1 MTVPRTRIPR
11 RLSANDVGTLWTM
24 ARYDLRA
31 RCALISN
38 EGDWE
43 VRVVVDD
50 ATLFAESCASAEL
63 AFGLAER
70 WKALMAERGWRQIVP
85 GTRYTEE
92 PTNRA
97 ARQLD
102 PDGLQHTS

>member
-1 MTVPRTRIPR
+1 MTATRTRIPR

-24 ARYDLRA
+24 SRHDLRA

-38 EGDWE
+38 EDGWE

-70 WKALMAERGWRQIVP
+70 WKSLMAERGWRQIVP
-85 GTRYTEE
+85 AHELNERS
-92 PTNRA
+92 RHQA
-97 ARQLD
+97 FQM
-102 PDGLQHTS
+102 